1 MAIGDSYRSNGP
13 NLLPLAVIRNTTNM
27 KNYHLYFYLLLVLT
41 ACAEP
46 KNTHISGVFDPD
58 STDHIYIYDLNY
70 FTKNDGNLIIDSIN
84 IQDDKSFSYALTQEL
99 PKLLYLSTTKAT
111 PPTAKFLKDHPE
123 AYYFSFCSNYY
134 SNGVYLFADPGN
146 SISITWIK
154 NDWSN
159 DVSKD
164 SIIYGSTNGDTQQFL
179 RDFYVKVG
187 NEEFDE
193 ELRIDGGFKNLN
205 PKEAFELIHLAKE
218 KMKMYASDK
227 MPQNASARFKNY
239 IGTEI
244 ELGSI
249 NQFLNWY
256 EYVYSENL
264 TKDFKSKSLPKL
276 YTDCYEISIL
286 KNWNPNSIE
295 FYKFV
300 EKYITFKIN
309 SERGSFKEYY
319 ASEDLKTQQAAN
331 LPYENIRNL
340 YLGKYHK

>member
-1 MAIGDSYRSNGP
+1 MIIQLS
-13 NLLPLAVIRNTTNM
+13 LAVIRNTTQM
-27 KNYHLYFYLLLVLT
+27 KNYHLYFYFLLVLT

-46 KNTHISGVFDPD
+46 KNVQISGAFYQD

-70 FTKNDGNLIIDSIN
+70 FTKDEGNLIIDSIN
-84 IQDDKSFSYALTQEL
+84 IQDDKSFSYALRQEL
-99 PKLLYLSTTKAT
+99 PKLLFLSTTKAT
-111 PPTAKFLKDHPE
+111 PPTVKFLKDHPE

-134 SNGVYLFADPGN
+134 SNGVYLYTDPGN
-146 SISITWIK
+146 SISINWIR
-154 NDWSN
+154 NDL
-159 DVSKD
+159 SKD

-179 RDFYVKVG
+179 RDFYIKVS

-193 ELRIDGGFKNLN
+193 ELRINGGFKKLN
-205 PKEAFELIHLAKE
+205 PKEAFELIHSAKE
-218 KMKMYASDK
+218 KMKIYASDN
-227 MPQNASARFKNY
+227 MPQNASTRFKNY

-244 ELGSI
+244 ELGSL

-264 TKDFKSKSLPKL
+264 AKDFKSNSLLKL

-286 KNWNPNSIE
+286 KNWNTNSIE

-309 SERGSFKEYY
+309 LEKGSFKEYY

-331 LPYENIRNL
+331 LPNENIRNL
-340 YLGKYHK
+340 YLSKYRK